1 LPENYNPFTTAKN
14 GTKHKSGEKVMVKT
28 KSASSIKTGHA
39 KKPTAKPAKVV
50 KPKLKAHTFKAK
62 HHGQA

>member
-1 LPENYNPFTTAKN
+1 
-14 GTKHKSGEKVMVKT
+14 MVKT

-39 KKPTAKPAKVV
+39 KKPTAKPAKVT

-62 HHGQA
+62 HTGQA